1 MKTKILMKIKTI
13 FLFSF
18 IALAV
23 TVFHSCKKES
33 NKIPVIASVSV
44 NPASVNA
51 SGMVTVTVV
60 ASDSDGDEL
69 TYNYNVTGGAVS
81 GTGPNVTWTAP
92 SAEGAHSVNVTVSD
106 GKGGSATG
114 SAALTVL
121 PAVTQVTGIARFP
134 AGVSGDLVNSKVS
147 LYTSLNNWNLNVPVK
162 HVAVTGTGA
171 TVNFT
176 IPSVNPG
183 NYVLDVWKDND
194 NDAGWSSGDFVG
206 WYGSGGLGSISLTE
220 FQIAQGQ
227 TFNCEV
233 NMYIIAKSGWKGKL
247 NK

>member
-33 NKIPVIASVSV
+33 NKTPVIASVSV

-60 ASDSDGDEL
+60 ASDPDGDEL

-106 GKGGSATG
+106 GKGE
-114 SAALTVL
+114 V
-121 PAVTQVTGIARFP
+121 PR
-134 AGVSGDLVNSKVS
+134 DLQH
-147 LYTSLNNWNLNVPVK
+147 LQY
-162 HVAVTGTGA
+162 
-171 TVNFT
+171 
-176 IPSVNPG
+176 
-183 NYVLDVWKDND
+183 
-194 NDAGWSSGDFVG
+194 
-206 WYGSGGLGSISLTE
+206 
-220 FQIAQGQ
+220 FQR
-227 TFNCEV
+227 
-233 NMYIIAKSGWKGKL
+233 
-247 NK
+247 

>member
-1 MKTKILMKIKTI
+1 MKIKTV

-18 IALAV
+18 VVLAV
-23 TVFHSCKKES
+23 AGFHSCKKES
-33 NKIPVIASVSV
+33 NKAPVITSVSV
-44 NPASVNA
+44 EPASVNA
-51 SGMVTVTVV
+51 NGMATVTVV
-60 ASDSDGDEL
+60 ASDPDGDAL
-69 TYNYNVTGGAVS
+69 TYSYTVTGGSVS
-81 GTGPNVTWTAP
+81 GTGANVTWTAP
-92 SAEGAHSVNVTVSD
+92 SVEGAHSINVTVSD

-121 PAVTQVTGIARFP
+121 PPVTQVTGTARFP
-134 AGVSGDLVNSKVS
+134 AGVSGDLANSKVS
-147 LYTSLNNWNLNVPVK
+147 LYTSINNWNLNVPIK
-162 HVAVTGTGA
+162 YVAVTGTGA

-183 NYVLDVWKDND
+183 NYVLDVWKDID
-194 NDAGWSSGDFVG
+194 NSANWSSGDYVG

-233 NMYIIAKSGWKGKL
+233 TMYIIAKSGWKGKL
-247 NK
+247 NN